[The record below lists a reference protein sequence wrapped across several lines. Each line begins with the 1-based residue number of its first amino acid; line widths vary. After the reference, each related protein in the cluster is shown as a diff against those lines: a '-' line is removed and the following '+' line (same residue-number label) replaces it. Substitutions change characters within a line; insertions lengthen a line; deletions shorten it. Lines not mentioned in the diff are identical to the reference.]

1 MLIMKRYFVLKSGII
16 LALALLLRINSFAQI
31 VFSDWVIGAGTK
43 GWDIVS
49 AMACDTSG
57 NIYITGSNTDTLNKS
72 KTANIATHTRKC
84 MFVAKYDTSGKL
96 LWKKNI
102 LKSGAGYG
110 SLISIVNP
118 AQIIL
123 AGGTEKEKKGN
134 IPYCGKFTFFV
145 SSLNLTGKTIWTQT
159 FTGTRND
166 FLTSLVVD
174 TLSNEILL
182 CGYFHDT
189 LSVNGKNFVT
199 KGSSDGFLLS
209 YDMDGALKSAQ
220 VMGGKGEDNLQ
231 CIAVNAQG
239 NRYTAGTFQRK
250 IQFSKKISLELPSP
264 YQVGLFIE
272 KFNHSGDLIKAKQL
286 VIGKKLK
293 ANAMVC
299 KGDLCFLTGSFSDD
313 ITINNQV
320 VHSHGNDDVFLLCL
334 DSLMQVK
341 WFKQIG
347 GARKDRAVGLIN
359 TGKEIILAGSFCKEM
374 KADQKSLATS
384 GKGSDLFL
392 LSIDTAGTLKWMR
405 GAGGD
410 ADDYPNCLVY
420 GPGNYIYVAGSFRES
435 FKINGKTIQ
444 SNGEEDIF
452 ICRLENCQLLSP
464 VFNQPEYRCEE
475 VSLKLDAGE
484 GFTSYNWANGLSRER
499 IFNVDLG
506 GNYPLELIAANGCMI
521 YDTISVID
529 VLRPDVNLGNDT
541 TIADTSRILL
551 KAGNNYVH
559 YLWNNGSIEPEILI
573 KGVELHEGPNL
584 EKVTVTNDK
593 GCIGDDDIQIT
604 MIRTMSDQISEL
616 VASSCVLFP
625 NPSSGLVT
633 VYFSISYKSL
643 VLTIN
648 DPMGK
653 EIITRSFS
661 GYEKNSPMEFNLG
674 SLPKGL
680 YTLYIKT
687 ERGKAT
693 KKIILQ

>member
-1 MLIMKRYFVLKSGII
+1 MKRYFALKSG
-16 LALALLLRINSFAQI
+16 LVLTLALLLRTSAYTQI
-31 VFSDWVIGAGTK
+31 VFSDWVVGAGTK
-43 GWDIVS
+43 GWDIVN
-49 AMACDTSG
+49 AIACDTSG
-57 NIYITGSNTDTLNKS
+57 NIYITGSNTDTVSKS
-72 KTANIATHTRKC
+72 RTVKIATHTRKC

-102 LKSGAGYG
+102 LKSGFGYG
-110 SLISIVNP
+110 SLISVVNP

-123 AGGTEKEKKGN
+123 AGGVGIENKDNISGTEK
-134 IPYCGKFTFFV
+134 FSFFV
-145 SSLNLTGKTIWTQT
+145 SSLNQAGKTIWTQT

-166 FLTSLVVD
+166 FLTSMIVD
-174 TLSNEILL
+174 TLSNEILI

-189 LSVNGKNFVT
+189 LSINGKILIT
-199 KGSSDGFLLS
+199 KGNSDGFLLRF
-209 YDMDGALKSAQ
+209 DMKGGMKSAQ
-220 VMGGKGEDNLQ
+220 AMGGNGADNLQ
-231 CIAVNAQG
+231 CIAVNDKG
-239 NRYTAGTFQRK
+239 DRYAVGTYQRK
-250 IQFSKKISLELPSP
+250 IQLSKKISLELSSP
-264 YQVGLFIE
+264 RQVGLYIE
-272 KFNHSGDLIKAKQL
+272 KFNHVGDLVKAQQL
-286 VIGKKLK
+286 VVGKKLRV
-293 ANAMVC
+293 NAMVC
-299 KGDLCFLTGSFSDD
+299 KGTLCFLAGSFSDD
-313 ITINNQV
+313 ITVNNKI
-320 VHSHGNDDVFLLCL
+320 VHSQGSDDVFIICI
-334 DSLMQVK
+334 DSSLQVK
-341 WFKQIG
+341 WYKQIG
-347 GARKDRAVGLIN
+347 GDRKDRTAGMIN
-359 TGKEIILAGSFCKEM
+359 TGEEIILTGSFCKEM
-374 KADQKSLATS
+374 KADQKTLTSS

-392 LSIDTAGTLKWMR
+392 LSIDTAGTLKWIR
-405 GAGGD
+405 NAGGD
-410 ADDYPNCLVY
+410 ADDYPKCMVY

-435 FKINGKTIQ
+435 FKLNGKTIQ
-444 SNGEEDIF
+444 SNGEEDLF
-452 ICRLENCQLLSP
+452 ICRLENCRTLAP
-464 VFNQPEYRCEE
+464 VFNQPEYRCDEL
-475 VSLKLDAGE
+475 SLKLDAGE
-484 GFTSYNWANGLSRER
+484 GFISYDWANGLSRER

-551 KAGNNYVH
+551 TAGNNYAH

-593 GCIGDDDIQIT
+593 GCIGDDDILIT

-661 GYEKNSPMEFNLG
+661 GYEKNSPMEFTLG
-674 SLPKGL
+674 SMPKGL

-687 ERGKAT
+687 ESGQAT